1 MLHIVN
7 KSPYMKSSLESC
19 IRVAQKN
26 APILLIEDA
35 VLGAAAGGGIE
46 NLVQGALKDHPVYA
60 LSADISARGL
70 AGSLTPGVKVIDY
83 ADFVDL
89 VEQHKPMTWL

>member
-26 APILLIEDA
+26 DPILLIEDA
-35 VLGAAAGGGIE
+35 VLGAAAGGGVE
-46 NLVQGALKDHPVYA
+46 SLVQGALKNHPVYA
-60 LSADISARGL
+60 LGADISARGL
-70 AGSLTPGVKVIDY
+70 SSLTPGVKVIDY

>member
-26 APILLIEDA
+26 DPILLIEDA
-35 VLGAAAGGGIE
+35 VLGAAAGGGVE
-46 NLVQGALKDHPVYA
+46 SLVQGALKNHPVYA

-70 AGSLTPGVKVIDY
+70 AGNLTSGVKVIDY

>member
-26 APILLIEDA
+26 DPILLIEDA
-35 VLGAAAGGGIE
+35 VLGAAAGGGTE
-46 NLVQGALKDHPVYA
+46 NLLQGAMKNHPVYV
-60 LSADISARGL
+60 LSADVSARGL
-70 AGSLTPGVKVIDY
+70 GSLTQGVQVIDY
-83 ADFVDL
+83 AGFVDL